1 MHVLVIL
8 KVFFVKLNET
18 KGVERSVVVQSPFD
32 MLFWRQNPFVVIIL
46 FEDPL
51 ALLLLSVFKALLIDK
66 DVSVLSEVW
75 DIVVSWIS
83 SSWLGCF
90 PGQQW
95 LSLSVSLNLEQVSVL
110 ERLWIPV
117 MNTEVC
123 LCLSHMFLSD
133 GNISVDSEIWDGV

>member
-1 MHVLVIL
+1 LVIL

>member
-1 MHVLVIL
+1 LHVLVIL